1 MNAWMSLNFG
11 KFETELLPL
20 INVRIE
26 CLLNILTTNRPIK
39 TKFCIHIIIDKIYF
53 GIAIVVFRKL
63 ARELRPL
70 IDVKIWFLLNIL
82 RTN

>member
-1 MNAWMSLNFG
+1 MKAWISSNFG

-20 INVRIE
+20 INVRNE
-26 CLLNILTTNRPIK
+26 FLLNILKTNRPIK
-39 TKFCIHIIIDKIYF
+39 TKFCIHIIVDKIYF
-53 GIAIVVFRKL
+53 GIVGCCFRKL